1 MRKFWP
7 QSTRRRSYWSLGAVA
22 LAATVA
28 LGLVAVSASASARP
42 TKGAASARPTKK
54 AANST
59 TVTTTVLASGTT
71 TSSTGLDPNSS
82 FCQFPSGAATVTTD
96 PGYPSPT
103 CAETLA
109 NPYVVSNA
117 QATSNS
123 WGAPISGSSWVGPN
137 ATGSSETP
145 AAKCPAG
152 NVPKGLQECNFYLYD
167 ATFTLPCLAKP
178 SLKGAMMADNLAGV
192 FLNGHFIKEQ
202 ATGAG
207 FSYDGVNPPG
217 TNFTT
222 PTAFTTSANFALTNT
237 VDFVV
242 WDSTGFSTGLDYKL
256 VVTDGA
262 CGTLKICKVAGY
274 GIPVGTPFT
283 FTAGAKTVTVPA
295 GPAPGGYCQ
304 VVGSAIV
311 GTTGTITETI
321 PTGDSVTGIGV
332 APPTQQV
339 GSANLATGTVKVK
352 LGTGVT
358 EVTYTDQSAAAGQA
372 GYLEICK
379 DVPAN
384 GTVLPASFTFTVD
397 GQTVTVPTNACSPA
411 MQVPAGNTTVIETPV
426 PGYEMTACSTIPA
439 ANLVSCSPGNNSAVV
454 NVVPGGIA
462 NETILTVTN
471 NLSPS
476 PAG

>member
-1 MRKFWP
+1 MRTSLSRSSRK
-7 QSTRRRSYWSLGAVA
+7 RSYWTLSAVG
-22 LAATVA
+22 LAGTLA
-28 LGLVAVSASASARP
+28 LGLVALSGP
-42 TKGAASARPTKK
+42 GASARPTKK
-54 AANST
+54 AAKST
-59 TVTTTVLASGTT
+59 TGTTITLGSGTT
-71 TSSTGLDPNSS
+71 VGSTGLDTNSS
-82 FCQFPSGAATVTTD
+82 FCQFPAGATTVTTD

-103 CAETLA
+103 SAEPLA

-123 WGAPISGSSWVGPN
+123 WGAPAAGTSWVGPN

-152 NVPKGLQECNFYLYD
+152 NVPTGSRICNFYIYD

-178 SLKGAMMADNLAGV
+178 SLKGVMMADNLAGV
-192 FLNGHFIKEQ
+192 FLNGHFIKQQ

-222 PTAFTTSANFALTNT
+222 PTAFTTAANFALTNT

-242 WDSTGFSTGLDYKL
+242 WDSTGVSTGLDYKL

-304 VVGSAIV
+304 VVGSAPA

-321 PTGDSVTGIGV
+321 PAGDSVTGIGV
-332 APPTQQV
+332 APPTNQV

-379 DVPAN
+379 DVPPN
-384 GTVLPASFTFTVD
+384 GAVLPASFTFMVN
-397 GQTVTVPTNACSPA
+397 GQPVTVPTNACSPGI
-411 MQVPAGNTTVIETPV
+411 QIPAGNTTVIENPTS
-426 PGYEMTACSTIPA
+426 GYAMTGCSTIPA
-439 ANLVSCSPGNNSAVV
+439 ANLVSCSPGNNTAVV
-454 NVVPGGIA
+454 NVIPGGIA

-471 NLSPS
+471 NLT
-476 PAG
+476 PAT